1 MKLEKDVFSSCN
13 PKRKY
18 GEQGEVVGVVS
29 YHGSVAIVENLLGEK
44 FAVKAELLSGTVA
57 EKTTEPII
65 EKPKQSTKTVKA
77 NKPAPIIQ
85 PSLF

>member
-1 MKLEKDVFSSCN
+1 MKLKQDVFSSCN
-13 PKRKY
+13 TKKQY
-18 GEQGEVVGVVS
+18 GEQGEVVGVIS
-29 YHGSVAIVENLLGEK
+29 YHGSVAIVENLRGQR
-44 FAVKAELLSGTVA
+44 FSVKAELLSGTVA
-57 EKTTEPII
+57 EKVPELII